1 MAKEEQ
7 AKEGEEAAPKKSKK
21 KLFLFA
27 GVGVVVLILA
37 LAVPMLMGGEKK
49 EEVIEEPFPEYK
61 LAKFDTF
68 IVNLSEQKSF
78 LKVTLLLEY
87 DLTALTRVTAPKG
100 GEGGGHGGGGAG
112 GKAADPTAM
121 PPQFME
127 KEPILKDAV
136 IRVLSSKRVAEVL
149 TADGKDQIKEELIE
163 ALNEALGYEEPVVT
177 NIFFSEYIV
186 Q

>member
-21 KLFLFA
+21 KLFIFA

-49 EEVIEEPFPEYK
+49 EVIEEPLPEYK

-87 DLTALTRVTAPKG
+87 DLTALNRVAAPKSG
-100 GEGGGHGGGGAG
+100 QGGGHGGGGGG
-112 GKAADPTAM
+112 GKTVDPTAM
-121 PPQFME
+121 PPQLVE

-136 IRVLSSKRVAEVL
+136 IRVLSSKRPAEVL
-149 TADGKDQIKEELIE
+149 TAEGKDQIKEELIE
-163 ALNEALGYEEPVVT
+163 ALNEALGYEEPVIT